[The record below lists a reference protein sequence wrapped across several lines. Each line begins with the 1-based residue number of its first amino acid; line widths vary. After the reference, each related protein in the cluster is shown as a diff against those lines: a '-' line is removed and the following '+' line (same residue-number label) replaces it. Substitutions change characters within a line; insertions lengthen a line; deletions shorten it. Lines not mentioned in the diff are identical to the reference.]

1 MPEQINGEQGLR
13 TSHDSDRNEV
23 HILRNGSTAEHLSTV
38 HRNRR
43 KTDRM
48 IQEIERTRDGSKPV
62 DLSPQDLRKADL
74 DLKKIF
80 YPYGF
85 PVEVKTNSSE
95 VLDILEHLWG
105 RFEQTHNTDPIS
117 SEIYVVQSDSM
128 ECPSFP
134 DYRLTSSLFITIADR
149 DNYSIIDME
158 HSTAQV
164 FLSSAALRHKLYVGY
179 YFLTAPLSCIATR
192 YTTPVHAGC
201 VALDG
206 RGVLLCGD
214 SGAGKSTLSYACA
227 HSGWTYICDDGSYV
241 LNGGTGRIASGN
253 CYQVRFRPSAA
264 DYFPEIEGL
273 KMMPRAAGKPS
284 VEMHTSMVPELNCAQ
299 TTQVDFIVFLN
310 RRAEGRATLA
320 PCRKDVARQ
329 YIQQLLYG
337 SEKIL
342 GPQYETIERLLAA
355 EVFELRYRDLSWAV
369 DRLRRMVREG
379 L

>member
-1 MPEQINGEQGLR
+1 
-13 TSHDSDRNEV
+13 
-23 HILRNGSTAEHLSTV
+23 
-38 HRNRR
+38 
-43 KTDRM
+43 
-48 IQEIERTRDGSKPV
+48 
-62 DLSPQDLRKADL
+62 
-74 DLKKIF
+74 
-80 YPYGF
+80 
-85 PVEVKTNSSE
+85 
-95 VLDILEHLWG
+95 
-105 RFEQTHNTDPIS
+105 
-117 SEIYVVQSDSM
+117 
-128 ECPSFP
+128 
-134 DYRLTSSLFITIADR
+134 
-149 DNYSIIDME
+149 
-158 HSTAQV
+158 
-164 FLSSAALRHKLYVGY
+164 
-179 YFLTAPLSCIATR
+179 
-192 YTTPVHAGC
+192 